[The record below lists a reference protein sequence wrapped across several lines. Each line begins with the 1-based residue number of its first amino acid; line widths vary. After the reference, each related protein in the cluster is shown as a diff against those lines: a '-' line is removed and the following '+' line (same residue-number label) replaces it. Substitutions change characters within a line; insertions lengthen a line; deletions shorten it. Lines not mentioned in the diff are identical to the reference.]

1 MRSCVESF
9 ISRIVAAARPARPWL
24 HINASPRV
32 TLFLVAAGARPG
44 RIDLHSADL
53 SVKSLA
59 RADLRVADLRVAD
72 LRVADLRV
80 ARLAEYAGD
89 QSDADLDAML
99 AAAGDRLLTD
109 GQASLDLDAELA
121 EIIGDP
127 PWPGMPGGD
136 DELAGAGPGERR
148 TGTELLAGSIRA
160 DSAEGRYLAGPG
172 KPLYRHVAALRA
184 QEAAAA
190 AKATRLAADSAKRA
204 DEREGRHRTRV
215 FRLLFP
221 AMIFFGTLRVSW
233 KRRRYAAA
241 VGRLAMIQ
249 ERVKTAADQ
258 LQQDLLN
265 FLLKTEGLPFGL
277 AGLRAS
283 SILEITTAS
292 NSVGAFNERHS
303 AVPGL
308 FPRSDAGRHPGR
320 RRAALAAAA
329 AATAIAAAFTG
340 LLIIHHAND
349 ARHAALAAQ
358 TGSFPPVN
366 LDDCP
371 ILHSGYPGGGCVA
384 QLQAELNIVQG
395 SHLVVDGSFGPVGSR
410 TYNAV
415 IAFQKAKGLPQ
426 NGMVGP
432 ATKKAL
438 EAALA
443 GSSVPRPRP

>member
-1 MRSCVESF
+1 MRSWAESF

-32 TLFLVAAGARPG
+32 ALFLVAAGARPG
-44 RIDLHSADL
+44 RIDLHNADL
-53 SVKSLA
+53 SMKSLT
-59 RADLRVADLRVAD
+59 RAN

-99 AAAGDRLLTD
+99 AAAGDRLLTAV
-109 GQASLDLDAELA
+109 QASLDLDAGLA

-148 TGTELLAGSIRA
+148 TRMELLAGSIRA

-172 KPLYRHVAALRA
+172 KPFYRHVAALRA

-190 AKATRLAADSAKRA
+190 AKAARLATDSAKRA
-204 DEREGRHRTRV
+204 DEKREGRHRSRV

-221 AMIFFGTLRVSW
+221 AMIFLGTLRVSW
-233 KRRRYAAA
+233 KRRRHAAA
-241 VGRLAMIQ
+241 ACRLAMIQ

-277 AGLRAS
+277 AWLRAS

-292 NSVGAFNERHS
+292 DNVGAFNERHS
-303 AVPGL
+303 AVPVL
-308 FPRSDAGRHPGR
+308 LPRSDAGRHPGR

-371 ILHSGYPGGGCVA
+371 TLHSGYPGGGCVA
-384 QLQAELNIVQG
+384 QLQTDLNIAQG

-415 IAFQKAKGLPQ
+415 IAFQGAHGLPQ

-432 ATKKAL
+432 DMKKAL
-438 EAALA
+438 KAALS
-443 GSSVPRPRP
+443 GSSVSRPRP